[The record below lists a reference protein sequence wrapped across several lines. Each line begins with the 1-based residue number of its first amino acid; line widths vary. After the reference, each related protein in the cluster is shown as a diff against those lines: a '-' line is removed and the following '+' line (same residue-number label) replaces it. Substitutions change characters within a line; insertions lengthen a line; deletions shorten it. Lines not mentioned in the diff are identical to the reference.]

1 MQLWPFA
8 AASKPFACRVNRFSF
23 FVFRFSCVRALEPH
37 CSHLKAFK
45 IMNTNVQEAEQR
57 KQLQAIRAHLVN
69 LEDGADQAIDV

>member
-8 AASKPFACRVNRFSF
+8 AASKPFACRVN
-23 FVFRFSCVRALEPH
+23 RFSCVRALEPH

>member
-1 MQLWPFA
+1 MRAVMAF
-8 AASKPFACRVNRFSF
+8 C
-23 FVFRFSCVRALEPH
+23 SCF
-37 CSHLKAFK
+37 KAFK